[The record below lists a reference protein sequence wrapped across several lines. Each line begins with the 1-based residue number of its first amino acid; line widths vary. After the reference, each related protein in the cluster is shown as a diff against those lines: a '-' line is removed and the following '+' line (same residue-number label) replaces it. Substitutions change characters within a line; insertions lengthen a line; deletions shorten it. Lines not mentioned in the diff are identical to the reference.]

1 LYADLVFAYLKSSIE
16 KTMVLL
22 GLIYSISD
30 LDSKKT
36 HKAKLAALKSGLPT
50 ELENLHYFKFIMEFI
65 SSENLDQLNTYRSG
79 LFHKRG
85 ISDLQPHN
93 YVGERAEDLPLKK
106 IFEILHEQHVKNTG
120 VLVSTL
126 ALLTDDLV
134 KRDPPDLTPNELFKQ
149 IFFDEKEN

>member
-1 LYADLVFAYLKSSIE
+1 
-16 KTMVLL
+16 L
-22 GLIYSISD
+22 GLIYLISD

-36 HKAKLAALKSGLPT
+36 HRAKLSALRSGLPV
-50 ELENLHYFKFIMEFI
+50 ELEGLYYFKFTMEFI

-93 YVGERAEDLPLKK
+93 YVGEKAEDLPLKK

-120 VLVSTL
+120 VLISTL
-126 ALLTDDLV
+126 AILTDDLV
-134 KRDPPDLTPNELFKQ
+134 KRDPPGIGGHELLKQ
-149 IFFDEKEN
+149 IVGDDKDEPEPK